1 MGIEFG
7 LYYSHALKIFFSE
20 AKGFT
25 VPFFMKEG
33 VDGEARRGNCERGRS
48 TGVVVIKKSDYKTL
62 EKI

>member
-7 LYYSHALKIFFSE
+7 LYYSHALKNFFSE

-33 VDGEARRGNCERGRS
+33 VDGAARRGNCARRCS
-48 TGVVVIKKSDYKTL
+48 DKRNRHKKV
-62 EKI
+62 